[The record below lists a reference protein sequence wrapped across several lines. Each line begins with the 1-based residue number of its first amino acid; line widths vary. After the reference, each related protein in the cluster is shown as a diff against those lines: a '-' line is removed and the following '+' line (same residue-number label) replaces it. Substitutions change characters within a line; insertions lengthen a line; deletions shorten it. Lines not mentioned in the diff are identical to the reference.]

1 MPEQTTEA
9 PNLPSTSADGT
20 HISSTDVPDDPAA
33 SASAEI
39 FAAMNGTTLTEAED
53 NDEYGGEQAGIDQQV
68 GETGVDQSEGGAA
81 TP

>member
-1 MPEQTTEA
+1 MPEQTTDA

-20 HISSTDVPDDPAA
+20 HVSSADVPDDPAA

-39 FAAMNGTTLTEAED
+39 FAAMNGTTLTDAED

-68 GETGVDQSEGGAA
+68 AETQAAGSDGAA
-81 TP
+81 SQ